1 MPHFSRLTDIITCN
15 LTDILSQVADPEST
29 LREILTEMQEGLQA
43 CARNL
48 QTSLTSQQR
57 LEQEISSCEL
67 QSSEWKSKARQ
78 ALLNAHEE
86 SARQALQRSIE
97 FEDLI
102 AGLRPELEA
111 ATSNSRNMT
120 RIRKALDARYAEA
133 LRTLQTLTGS
143 THPFTSLTEPTTHPL
158 PPSSRPST
166 DSLELQLEA
175 LRKDLRTPPNPTHP
189 RHESAGPTP

>member
-1 MPHFSRLTDIITCN
+1 MPHFTRLTDIITCN

-48 QTSLTSQQR
+48 QTSHASQQR
-57 LEQEISSCEL
+57 LELEINSCEI
-67 QSSEWKSKARQ
+67 QSSEWKSRARQ
-78 ALLNAHEE
+78 ALLDAHED

-111 ATSNSRNMT
+111 ATSNSRNLS

-143 THPFTSLTEPTTHPL
+143 TLPFTSSTEPTAQQLPL
-158 PPSSRPST
+158 SPSSSP

-175 LRKDLRTPPNPTHP
+175 LRKDLRSPPNPTTP
-189 RHESAGPTP
+189 FDAPSGPTP

>member
-15 LTDILSQVADPEST
+15 LTEILSHAADPEFI

-48 QTSLTSQQR
+48 QTSLASQQR
-57 LEQEISSCEL
+57 LEQEISSCQI

-78 ALLNAHEE
+78 ALLDAHEE

-133 LRTLQTLTGS
+133 LRTLQTLTDS
-143 THPFTSLTEPTTHPL
+143 THPFTSSTEPTGHQLPL
-158 PPSSRPST
+158 SPGSSP

-175 LRKDLRTPPNPTHP
+175 LRKDLRTPPNPTTP
-189 RHESAGPTP
+189 RHDPAGPTP

>member
-48 QTSLTSQQR
+48 QTSLASQQR

-78 ALLNAHEE
+78 ALLDAHEE

-111 ATSNSRNMT
+111 ATSNARNMT

-175 LRKDLRTPPNPTHP
+175 LRKDLQTPSNPTNP
-189 RHESAGPTP
+189 RHEPAGPTP